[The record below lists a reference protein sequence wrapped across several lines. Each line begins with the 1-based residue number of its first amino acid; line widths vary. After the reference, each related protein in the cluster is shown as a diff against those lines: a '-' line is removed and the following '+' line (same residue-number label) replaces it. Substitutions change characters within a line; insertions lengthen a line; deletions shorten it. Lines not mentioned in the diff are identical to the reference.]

1 MNIEIDKL
9 PSQILY
15 SGYWAHKL
23 DEFKVVSEH
32 GNELLHDCRL
42 DVSGPWL
49 DSCSC
54 VLPKGLVTFSGRG
67 WMDGGV
73 RPAGTTEF
81 DRLGRNRR
89 ILLNMR

>member
-9 PSQILY
+9 PCQILY
-15 SGYWAHKL
+15 SGYWAHEL

-67 WMDGGV
+67 WMDGGS
-73 RPAGTTEF
+73 
-81 DRLGRNRR
+81 DKLGRRSSTGWDE
-89 ILLNMR
+89 IAVSS

>member
-15 SGYWAHKL
+15 SGYWAHEL

-32 GNELLHDCRL
+32 GNDWLHDCRL

-49 DSCSC
+49 EACSC
-54 VLPKGLVTFSGRG
+54 GRAKGLVTSPGPSWNPVVAECQRG
-67 WMDGGV
+67 W
-73 RPAGTTEF
+73 
-81 DRLGRNRR
+81 
-89 ILLNMR
+89 